1 MSRRKR
7 RTSNTPAET
16 GRDNPAAVSVLD
28 ADVDMLT
35 MDISFT
41 YEDFEVLS
49 SSHDPAE
56 TGT

>member
-1 MSRRKR
+1 MAYYNCKLSG
-7 RTSNTPAET
+7 TIPLSI
-16 GRDNPAAVSVLD
+16 LD

-41 YEDFEVLS
+41 YEDFEPLS
-49 SSHDPAE
+49 TFHDPAE